1 MSRFFVRFAVMLP
14 MPLVLGLLDLESVRA
29 QAVPA
34 ESDAGVPWSGAQT
47 DAASPDAPVSGVA
60 ADGAGGAAGEM
71 EPEPVARAPALP
83 PASMGEPSPGAYE
96 LAAPILVIGRRP
108 MSAASSSVVRD
119 RDFLLRPHTRPADI
133 LQVTPGLYVAQ
144 HAGGGKANQY
154 FLRGFDADH
163 GTDVAL
169 SVDGV
174 PVNMVSHGHGQGYAD
189 LNWLIPEIA
198 QRIEVFKGPY
208 FAQFGDFATA
218 GAINVVTHEELDA
231 NRVSVS
237 GGMFNTYRGLVIAS
251 PKLADWQPL
260 LAAEIASSDGPF
272 DHGEDLKRFNLFTR
286 VAHDFSSTATVSLT
300 ATGYAASWNASGQL
314 PLRAVEAGTLD
325 RFGAVDPSDGG
336 SSQRHSVYARYHA
349 EPTPDSAVDVTGYL
363 VDSRLTLFSNFTF
376 FSRDPE
382 HGDQIEQRD
391 RRVLSGGQA
400 SYRFIERAGEIE
412 FATVVGTQLRHD
424 AIDNALYYDQRRQ
437 RLETAIDAE
446 IGETSL
452 GLYAQEEVTWTPW
465 LRTIVGARAD
475 YFSFDVDDQ
484 LEDLETEDTRSS
496 GVESA
501 LRASP
506 KATLVLTPAPDT
518 DVYLNFGMGFHSNDA
533 RGVVRNV
540 DPVTPLARAT
550 GYEIGARTRLLG
562 GLDLALSLFSLDLDS
577 EIVWVGDEGTT
588 EARGKTRRIGAEF
601 EARAALLPWLFA
613 DLDVTLN
620 RAIFTD
626 LPSDANA
633 VPLAPELLVSGGLS
647 VRHPGGYYGR
657 VGLFHLG
664 DRPASEDGF
673 FTAQGFTRLDA
684 TAGYR
689 APRYE
694 LSVTVANLTNIE
706 WAEAQFQN
714 VSRLMGE
721 TAASCPASTR
731 PVVETGTFA
740 GCDDIHFTPGPPI
753 QVQAIASLFF

>member
-1 MSRFFVRFAVMLP
+1 MSRRFWVRSTALLLIPSMF
-14 MPLVLGLLDLESVRA
+14 GLLDLESVRA

-34 ESDAGVPWSGAQT
+34 ESDAGVAGSDAEAGA
-47 DAASPDAPVSGVA
+47 APPESPAPDSMA
-60 ADGAGGAAGEM
+60 AGGAAVA
-71 EPEPVARAPALP
+71 EPEPVAGAPDVPPSSVAPAT
-83 PASMGEPSPGAYE
+83 PAPE
-96 LAAPILVIGRRP
+96 LSAPIIVTARRP

-119 RDFLLRPHTRPADI
+119 RDFLLRPHARPADI

-154 FLRGFDADH
+154 FLRGFDGDH
-163 GTDVAL
+163 GTDIAL

-189 LNWLIPEIA
+189 LNWLIPEVA

-208 FAQFGDFATA
+208 FAQYGDFATA
-218 GAINVVTHEELDA
+218 GAINVVTHEEFDT

-251 PKLADWQPL
+251 PKLDDWRPL
-260 LAAEIASSDGPF
+260 VAAEIASSDGPF
-272 DHGEDLKRFNLFTR
+272 DHGEDLQRFNLFTR
-286 VAHDFSSTATVSLT
+286 VAHDFSSTASISLT
-300 ATGYAASWNASGQL
+300 ATSYAGSWNASGQL

-336 SSQRHSVYARYHA
+336 NSARHSVYARYHA
-349 EPTPDSAVDVTGYL
+349 HPSSDSAVVVTGYL
-363 VDSRLTLFSNFTF
+363 VDYRLTLFSNFTF

-391 RRVLSGGQA
+391 KRVLSGGQA
-400 SYRFIERAGEIE
+400 SYRFTEHAGDIE
-412 FATVVGTQLRHD
+412 FTTSVGTQVRSD
-424 AIDNALYYDQRRQ
+424 AIANSLHYDERRE
-437 RLETAIDAE
+437 RLTTVVDAE

-452 GLYAQEEVTWTPW
+452 GVYAEEDVAWTPW
-465 LRTIVGARAD
+465 LRTIFGARAD

-484 LEDLETEDTRSS
+484 LEDLESEDTRSS

-506 KATLVLTPAPDT
+506 KASLVLTPAPDT
-518 DVYLNFGMGFHSNDA
+518 DLYLNFGMGFHSNDA
-533 RGVVRNV
+533 RGVVRSD
-540 DPVTPLARAT
+540 DPVKPLARAI
-550 GYEIGARTRLLG
+550 GYEIGARTRLWDR
-562 GLDLALSLFSLDLDS
+562 LDLALSLFALDLDS

-588 EARGKTRRIGAEF
+588 EARGASRRIGAEF
-601 EARAALLPWLFA
+601 EARAMLLPWLFA

-620 RAIFTD
+620 RATFTD

-647 VRHPGGYYGR
+647 VRHPAGYYGR

-664 DRPASEDGF
+664 DRAASEDRF

-689 APRYE
+689 AERYE
-694 LSVTVANLTNIE
+694 LSVTVANLTNTE
-706 WAEAQFQN
+706 WAEAQFEN

-721 TAASCPASTR
+721 TEASCPASTR
-731 PVVETGTFA
+731 PVVESGAFI

-753 QVQAIASLFF
+753 QLQATASLFF